1 MKKRDLIILTVLIIG
16 LIWGVSVDRQQKNI
30 ADKLIRLHVVANSDS
45 DVDQRIKLSVRDA
58 VLSELAPALANVKT
72 REQAETVLRGELDS
86 ITRAADNELACLGSA
101 DTAVVTLTDEA
112 FPTRYYDTFTLPAGY
127 YMSLRVT
134 IGAGEGHNWWCVV
147 FPPLCEDS
155 AIEDA
160 AQAVFSPDE
169 VEFITEQD
177 GGTVIKFKTLEIIA
191 QIKEWFALRRE
202 Q

>member
-1 MKKRDLIILTVLIIG
+1 MKKIDVLILTVLIIG
-16 LIWGVSVDRQQKNI
+16 LIWGIGVDRQQREI

-58 VLSELAPALANVKT
+58 VLSEIAPALANVKT
-72 REQAETVLRGELDS
+72 RDRAETILRDELDS
-86 ITRAADNELACLGSA
+86 ITRAADDELACLGSN

-112 FPTRYYDTFTLPAGY
+112 FPTRYYDTFTLPAGH

-134 IGAGEGHNWWCVV
+134 IGAGKGHNWWCVV
-147 FPPLCEDS
+147 FPPLCEAS
-155 AIEDA
+155 AVEDA

-202 Q
+202 